1 MFIHYNHDYDYA
13 VSQKF
18 PNQTLLSLISASAT
32 VTTVTTTVVTV
43 VYILVR
49 YTQNRCHS
57 SSLLSNHAQS

>member
-13 VSQKF
+13 VSQNF
-18 PNQTLLSLISASAT
+18 PNQTLLSLISSSAT

-57 SSLLSNHAQS
+57 